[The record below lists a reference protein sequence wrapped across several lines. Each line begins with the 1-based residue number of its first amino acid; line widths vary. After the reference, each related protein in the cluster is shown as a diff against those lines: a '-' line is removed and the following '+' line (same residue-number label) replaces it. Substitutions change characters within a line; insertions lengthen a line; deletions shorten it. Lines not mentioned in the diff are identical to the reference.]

1 MRENLCLFV
10 SRTRK
15 LGRER
20 RLPLLRKCYETP
32 LRRGVAFR
40 VSGWQLGIQGNRASP
55 LSEKGGEYKGS

>member
-20 RLPLLRKCYETP
+20 GLPLLRKSYEPP
-32 LRRGVAFR
+32 LRRGVASR
-40 VSGWQLGIQGNRASP
+40 VPGRQLGVQGNRASP